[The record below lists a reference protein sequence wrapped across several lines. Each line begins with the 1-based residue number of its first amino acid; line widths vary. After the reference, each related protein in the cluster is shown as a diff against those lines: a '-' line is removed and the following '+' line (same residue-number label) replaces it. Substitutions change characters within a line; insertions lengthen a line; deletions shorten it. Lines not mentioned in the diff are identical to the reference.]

1 MCEMHEKMSLMMLN
15 IGRRRRG
22 KRRKRRN
29 RPATSAREFSPPK
42 KGTRID
48 QPEFCIA
55 PNVTY
60 VQY

>member
-1 MCEMHEKMSLMMLN
+1 MSLMMLN